1 MAPQRKPSSVSQSI
15 ASSPFYFALYV
26 ILVLLGNVGNT
37 TVIGVVGESLLRETG
52 VVRSSDVILVNMAF
66 SNLMVSLVRNT
77 VVMVSDLGVEVRQNF
92 HMEGRLVGWIT
103 VNEWIDVE
111 IFLSRDMC
119 HLMMGIWVWLRS
131 ANVWSTF
138 FLSAFHFQTLRR
150 VAPPVISLHGPRGPP
165 RSLILGFGLIWSL
178 NLIYAIP
185 AFIFSKNGD
194 ENSTETLMLV
204 SSTTRPL
211 MGCIWD
217 FPSAYSGLAFATSSM
232 VIHESIPICLMNI
245 TNLGS
250 LLTLYAHGH
259 TRNAA
264 NKSQDAPVVTR
275 IPAERRAAK
284 VILALNVLFI
294 SSWGTNVISVNYFN
308 YNRGSSTEFLLII
321 ARFANM
327 SFIALSPIVLAVGHR
342 KLRAFI
348 KSVLS
353 HLYPFG

>member
-1 MAPQRKPSSVSQSI
+1 MAPVRKPSSVSQSI
-15 ASSPFYFALYV
+15 SSSPFYFALYI
-26 ILVLLGNVGNT
+26 ILVLLGNLGNT
-37 TVIGVVGESLLRETG
+37 TVIAVVGESLLRETG
-52 VVRSSDVILVNMAF
+52 AVRSSDVILVNMAI
-66 SNLMVSLVRNT
+66 SNLLVSLVRNT
-77 VVMVSDLGVEVRQNF
+77 VVMVSDLGVEV
-92 HMEGRLVGWIT
+92 
-103 VNEWIDVE
+103 
-111 IFLSRDMC
+111 FLSRDMC
-119 HLMMGIWVWLRS
+119 HVMMGIWVWLRS

-150 VAPPVISLHGPRGPP
+150 VAPPVITLHGPRGPP
-165 RSLILGFGLIWSL
+165 SSLIVGFALVWSL

-217 FPSAYSGLAFATSSM
+217 FPSPYSGLAFATSSM

-259 TRNAA
+259 SRNTA

-284 VILALNVLFI
+284 VSDFDLNILFI

-308 YNRGSSTEFLLII
+308 YNRGSSTEFLLIV

-327 SFIALSPIVLAVGHR
+327 SFIAFSPIVLAVGHR

-348 KSVLS
+348 KAVLLRMIS
-353 HLYPFG
+353 LFA

>member
-1 MAPQRKPSSVSQSI
+1 MAPQRKPSNVSQRIS
-15 ASSPFYFALYV
+15 SSPFYFTLYV
-26 ILVLLGNVGNT
+26 VLVMLGNVGNT
-37 TVIGVVGESLLRETG
+37 TVIGVVGQSLLRESG

-77 VVMVSDLGVEVRQNF
+77 VVMVSDLGA
-92 HMEGRLVGWIT
+92 
-103 VNEWIDVE
+103 E
-111 IFLSRDMC
+111 IFLTREMC
-119 HLMMGIWVWLRS
+119 HLMMGIWVWIRS

-165 RSLILGFGLIWSL
+165 RPLVLGFGLIWSL
-178 NLIYAIP
+178 NLGYSIP
-185 AFIFSKNGD
+185 AFLFSTNGD

-211 MGCIWD
+211 LGCVWD

-232 VIHESIPICLMNI
+232 VIHESIPIFLMSV

-250 LLTLYAHGH
+250 LFTLYTHGH
-259 TRNAA
+259 TR
-264 NKSQDAPVVTR
+264 KSPDAPVVTR

-284 VILALNVLFI
+284 VILALNILFI

-308 YNRGSSTEFLLII
+308 YNRGSSTEFLLIV

-342 KLRAFI
+342 RLRAFV

-353 HLYPFG
+353 SLCPAG

>member
-1 MAPQRKPSSVSQSI
+1 
-15 ASSPFYFALYV
+15 
-26 ILVLLGNVGNT
+26 
-37 TVIGVVGESLLRETG
+37 
-52 VVRSSDVILVNMAF
+52 
-66 SNLMVSLVRNT
+66 
-77 VVMVSDLGVEVRQNF
+77 
-92 HMEGRLVGWIT
+92 
-103 VNEWIDVE
+103 
-111 IFLSRDMC
+111 MC
-119 HLMMGIWVWLRS
+119 HIMMGIWVWIRS

-165 RSLILGFGLIWSL
+165 RSLVLGFGLIWSL
-178 NLIYAIP
+178 NLGYAIP

-211 MGCIWD
+211 LGCIWD
-217 FPSAYSGLAFATSSM
+217 FPSAYSGLAFATTSM
-232 VIHESIPICLMNI
+232 VIHESIPIFLMSV

-250 LLTLYAHGH
+250 LFTLYTHGH
-259 TRNAA
+259 TR
-264 NKSQDAPVVTR
+264 KSQDAPVVTR

-284 VILALNVLFI
+284 VILALNILFI

-308 YNRGSSTEFLLII
+308 YNRGSSTEFLLVI

-342 KLRAFI
+342 RLRAFI

-353 HLYPFG
+353 RLCPSG